1 MNLFK
6 SHAIATFMTISMALS
21 PFLTAAPSM
30 RSQKVS
36 TPFSDVTCS
45 CQWLTQNETK
55 KLMQSENFAK
65 FMHTSKDLEDSLGGI
80 VTLVTILASVAL
92 VANDIENANH
102 NNHHT
107 HVTIV
112 PDVHITS
119 PIHPSGDAQL
129 PILNDLAN
137 ITVENLHQH
146 ITPIKVH
153 IENNSDQT
161 LFIPKTEYL
170 SALQS
175 QSVSLD
181 NMLNIFPKIDKEK
194 SPLRWTCGI
203 SYVVSLLTL
212 CGALG
217 TGCLCE
223 AKFNTKPGW
232 SIFWGFIAAGFGGIS
247 AYLAKNGYD
256 CWNALDTLNTL
267 KKHHKNLTDNI
278 TIVYDS
284 ATGQEVTPDEFSFG
298 YAIPPHAV
306 FESLL
311 FVKTDKCETYLL
323 DTVHQGAMTLNAK
336 QVDMRSLFTG
346 SGKSNR

>member
-1 MNLFK
+1 MNLFR
-6 SHAIATFMTISMALS
+6 SHAIATFITASMTLS
-21 PFLTAAPSM
+21 SFLTASPSM

-36 TPFSDVTCS
+36 TPFNDVTCS
-45 CQWLTQNETK
+45 CQWLTQKETK

-65 FMHTSKDLEDSLGGI
+65 FMHTSKDLEDSLSGV
-80 VTLVTILASVAL
+80 VTIAMILASVAI
-92 VANDIENANH
+92 VANDIQN
-102 NNHHT
+102 NNHH

-119 PIHPSGDAQL
+119 PIHASADAQL
-129 PILNDLAN
+129 PILNDLTN

-153 IENNSDQT
+153 VENNSGQT

-181 NMLNIFPKIDKEK
+181 NLLNIFPKIDKEK

-203 SYVVSLLTL
+203 SSVISLLTL

-217 TGCLCE
+217 TGYLCGE
-223 AKFNTKPGW
+223 KFNTKCGW
-232 SIFWGFIAAGFGGIS
+232 SIFYGFIAAGFSCIS

-256 CWNALDTLNTL
+256 CWNALDTLNAL

-336 QVDMRSLFTG
+336 QVDMRSLFAD
-346 SGKSNR
+346 SVKSIH